1 VRVRHINS
9 WQDERSEACARLEDE
24 LGDVLFD
31 ALLLGQLCAARSGG
45 VRETDR
51 EREREREREKCP
63 LGGCFCSIIGSQCCT
78 GTSRCLRSGLHG
90 APTGGVACGSTGPSQ
105 RQGVRAW
112 VWVWER
118 GYFWPTWP

>member
-51 EREREREREKCP
+51 DTQRERERERNVRWVVVSAQL
-63 LGGCFCSIIGSQCCT
+63 LG
-78 GTSRCLRSGLHG
+78 RSAALARHG
-90 APTGGVACGSTGPSQ
+90 A
-105 RQGVRAW
+105 
-112 VWVWER
+112 
-118 GYFWPTWP
+118 